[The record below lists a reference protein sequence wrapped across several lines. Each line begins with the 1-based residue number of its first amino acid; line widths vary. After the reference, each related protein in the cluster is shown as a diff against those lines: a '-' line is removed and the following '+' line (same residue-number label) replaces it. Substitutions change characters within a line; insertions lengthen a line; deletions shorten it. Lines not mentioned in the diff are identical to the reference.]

1 MPLRT
6 SPTQTRHFM
15 KIEVYADQTDND
27 PTSVIAQTGATIAS
41 AGGTVDGLTGL
52 GLGLGS
58 GVNAS
63 GTSRRVERAV
73 RRINENIKRAESGG
87 YTDPRFKLWLD
98 SRNQPN
104 TQRARWQE
112 SLTTVLAMETGGNI
126 AEDKEE
132 PREEENPLKPD
143 TYHLE
148 GEFAALNR
156 IYDVTVEGIK
166 VEEQLEFG
174 SKLQAY
180 LEEHGEELSKG
191 FRNAFARVESK
202 SDPITS
208 YINLGD
214 GKWVVTEGTAEEVTN
229 KTLKLLGGSNL
240 VLTGNGTTLVSP
252 AGYNFANIEG
262 QELNKF
268 ISIFKQTAIGD
279 KCSGEN
285 SMAGTAWQLVSS
297 VLSVD
302 VLADLCT
309 CGYDLK
315 NLGSENVSAGGTTFD
330 CTIAFTPIGA
340 VKFGDEV
347 LGIFKSVKVDTHKM
361 AEKIAD
367 EYKRFFEVIGI
378 EGKFG
383 HVLERHIGKTDDYL
397 RLRIAEDG
405 LESASTFTDKETFL
419 RVFKQAEQKYA
430 KEIEGWLGNSTIKH
444 NFELD
449 IAANDIGRVIHKSNL
464 HKSINA
470 TYARFV
476 IVKDGKSGYKV
487 LTVKLSD
494 SPIK

>member
-1 MPLRT
+1 MKPCT
-6 SPTQTRHFM
+6 PPSQTRHFM
-15 KIEVYADQTDND
+15 KIEVYADQTDNN
-27 PTSVIAQTGATIAS
+27 PTSVIAQTGAPIAS
-41 AGGTVDGLTGL
+41 AGGNVTGL
-52 GLGLGS
+52 ENQS
-58 GVNAS
+58 SNDIP
-63 GTSRRVERAV
+63 RRVQRVNRKIAEM
-73 RRINENIKRAESGG
+73 ENQYNNNG
-87 YTDPRFKLWLD
+87 YVDPRFKQWLD
-98 SRNQPN
+98 ARNQPN
-104 TQRARWQE
+104 IQRDAWQD
-112 SLTTVLAMETGGNI
+112 SLTTVLAMETGVSI
-126 AEDKEE
+126 AEGKEE
-132 PREEENPLKPD
+132 PREEEENPLKPD